1 MSFHCKYRYI
11 SVLSLFLICL
21 FVPNSA
27 LGQSRLKVYEDY
39 IDKYSGI
46 AVKHMNDYKIPA
58 SIKLAQGILES
69 GAGMSDLAR
78 RSNNHFGIKCHRDW
92 RGESVYAADDTPNDC
107 FRKYRRVEDSYDDHS
122 EFLTTGSRY
131 RELFNLSITDY
142 KSWARGLQKTGYA
155 TDRAY
160 ANKLIKLIEDYELYR
175 FDNKNYRR
183 GVTRRQREQAKKQ
196 EIAQANWTHQPYKT
210 HGLVYVIAVN
220 GDTFAGIANEFG
232 FKEKD
237 LLKFNEVSEGFPLSE
252 GDIVYFQKKKP
263 RADQPY
269 YEHVVQ
275 IGESMY
281 SISQKYGIQ
290 LRNLYRLNKKS
301 YEYVPE
307 EGDVLKIR

>member
-1 MSFHCKYRYI
+1 MSCHCKYRYI
-11 SVLSLFLICL
+11 SILSLFLICF
-21 FVPNSA
+21 FVPDSVF
-27 LGQSRLKVYEDY
+27 GQNRLRVYEDY

-46 AVKHMNDYKIPA
+46 AVKHMSDYKIPA

-78 RSNNHFGIKCHRDW
+78 RSNNHFGIKCHRGW

-142 KSWARGLQKTGYA
+142 KGWARGLQKTGYA

-183 GVTRRQREQAKKQ
+183 GVSRKQRELAKKQ
-196 EIAQANWTHQPYKT
+196 EIAQANWSHQPYKT
-210 HGLVYVIAVN
+210 HGLIYVVAVN

-237 LLKFNEVSEGFPLSE
+237 LLKFNEVPEGFPLSD

-263 RADQPY
+263 RADMPY
-269 YEHVVQ
+269 FEHVVQ

-307 EGDVLKIR
+307 EGDVLKLR